1 MIIDKDLVL
10 LNGDKDSSIVVMN
23 RIDCNNIM
31 QKMIDDGIKNK
42 LHEETADNT
51 LKDLKNFQ
59 EFLYRSFK
67 DFENYDDMRL
77 CQQSTG

>member
-23 RIDCNNIM
+23 RIDYNNIM

-77 CQQSTG
+77 CQKSSG

>member
-77 CQQSTG
+77 CQKSSG

>member
-1 MIIDKDLVL
+1 
-10 LNGDKDSSIVVMN
+10 MN

-51 LKDLKNFQ
+51 LKDLKNF
-59 EFLYRSFK
+59 
-67 DFENYDDMRL
+67 
-77 CQQSTG
+77 

>member
-1 MIIDKDLVL
+1 MIIDKDLVI

-77 CQQSTG
+77 CQKSSG

>member
-51 LKDLKNFQ
+51 LKDLKNF
-59 EFLYRSFK
+59 
-67 DFENYDDMRL
+67 
-77 CQQSTG
+77 

>member
-67 DFENYDDMRL
+67 DLENYYDMRL
-77 CQQSTG
+77 CQQSSG

>member
-23 RIDCNNIM
+23 RIDYNNIM

-42 LHEETADNT
+42 LDEETADNT
-51 LKDLKNFQ
+51 LKDLKNSQ
-59 EFLYRSFK
+59 EFLYRSYK
-67 DFENYDDMRL
+67 DYEN
-77 CQQSTG
+77 